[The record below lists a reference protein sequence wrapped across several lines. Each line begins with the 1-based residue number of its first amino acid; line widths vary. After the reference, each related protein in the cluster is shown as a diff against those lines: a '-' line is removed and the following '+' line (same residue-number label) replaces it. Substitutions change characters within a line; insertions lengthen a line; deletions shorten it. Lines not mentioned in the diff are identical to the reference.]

1 MPDTRSAQ
9 FRVAEPGEAEATS
22 QQRRDHR
29 AIAGLCT
36 WDVYDWVAMT
46 PGSTCWWWTGSHDDR
61 AGRPRWRH
69 TSARRVVWLLV
80 NGPVPDGATIT
91 NSCGNTA
98 CVNPDHLLA
107 RLPDGTTRAA

>member
-69 TSARRVVWLLV
+69 TSAR
-80 NGPVPDGATIT
+80 ATGRR
-91 NSCGNTA
+91 SFSA
-98 CVNPDHLLA
+98 L
-107 RLPDGTTRAA
+107 RADDWAYRGGCQ